1 LQLLTDRCLQ
11 VNDKTGPFQQLPI
24 FFFEDRAATGGKQQ
38 ILPGSQ
44 DFQHFAFPFTETGF
58 AFNIEDQV
66 DAGACLPFQVPV
78 TIKEFHFQP
87 FCNALPNGCFTGPHW
102 TNQVDVRARFI
113 HGLPVKHCRVH
124 SGTTLVNIAGF
135 FASLVAIFM
144 IRFFVLFTVLLV
156 GLFTLEILQPAE
168 EYVIM
173 PFTSFIADV
182 SVWILQIFDDSVES
196 YRNIIRNSVTGFGVR
211 IERGCNG
218 VEALIILFAAI
229 FSFPAPFKNKIIG
242 FVIGFFAIQVLNLVR
257 IISLFYL
264 GQWNQVAFEWFHLY
278 LWQAL
283 IILDALVVWLIWLRT
298 LPQAKLKRQMEAE
311 SAAE

>member
-1 LQLLTDRCLQ
+1 
-11 VNDKTGPFQQLPI
+11 
-24 FFFEDRAATGGKQQ
+24 
-38 ILPGSQ
+38 
-44 DFQHFAFPFTETGF
+44 
-58 AFNIEDQV
+58 
-66 DAGACLPFQVPV
+66 
-78 TIKEFHFQP
+78 
-87 FCNALPNGCFTGPHW
+87 
-102 TNQVDVRARFI
+102 
-113 HGLPVKHCRVH
+113 
-124 SGTTLVNIAGF
+124 
-135 FASLVAIFM
+135 M

-168 EYVIM
+168 EYVIL

-182 SVWILQIFDDSVES
+182 SVWILQVFDDNVES
-196 YRNIIRNSVTGFGVR
+196 YKNIIRNSVNGFGVR

-218 VEALIILFAAI
+218 VEAVIILFAAI

-264 GQWNQVAFEWFHLY
+264 GQWNQVAFMWFHLY

-311 SAAE
+311 SAAESTAE

>member
-1 LQLLTDRCLQ
+1 MFEPGLITGHRRNNDACTPAQLWLTLPDSL
-11 VNDKTGPFQQLPI
+11 KALSPF
-24 FFFEDRAATGGKQQ
+24 
-38 ILPGSQ
+38 
-44 DFQHFAFPFTETGF
+44 
-58 AFNIEDQV
+58 
-66 DAGACLPFQVPV
+66 
-78 TIKEFHFQP
+78 
-87 FCNALPNGCFTGPHW
+87 
-102 TNQVDVRARFI
+102 
-113 HGLPVKHCRVH
+113 
-124 SGTTLVNIAGF
+124 
-135 FASLVAIFM
+135 FM
-144 IRFFVLFTVLLV
+144 IRFFVLFTVLLI

-168 EYVIM
+168 QYVIL

-196 YRNIIRNSVTGFGVR
+196 YNNVIRNSITGFGVR

-311 SAAE
+311 LAAE